1 MFLRQIRRRQ
11 RTTGSSSSSSS
22 SDGSAGSHFLAGGKA
37 GSVGSLAYFA
47 FNFHGRNAQ
56 VTGDCLLFISF
67 SLVCF
72 LIFFSFSISFFITM
86 IGSFVLFGSSIRR
99 DSSLSDFR
107 EGNSR

>member
-1 MFLRQIRRRQ
+1 MGVGRTEADEGGFDSLGLGAPERLVFLRQIRRRQ

-56 VTGDCLLFISF
+56 VTGDCPLFISF

-72 LIFFSFSISFFITM
+72 LIFFFF
-86 IGSFVLFGSSIRR
+86 
-99 DSSLSDFR
+99 
-107 EGNSR
+107 